1 MYFRMHRNVSVDK
14 KKNDLDVPRTLKI
27 VCINVR
33 ENIISIG
40 KKKALQNKV
49 VENFAVYKNYL
60 RVFIMNC
67 RSFVDVFMA
76 CTKRP

>member
-14 KKNDLDVPRTLKI
+14 KNNLDVPRTLK
-27 VCINVR
+27 VVFINVR

-40 KKKALQNKV
+40 KKKALQNTV

-60 RVFIMNC
+60 
-67 RSFVDVFMA
+67 
-76 CTKRP
+76 

>member
-33 ENIISIG
+33 ENIISIA
-40 KKKALQNKV
+40 KKRH
-49 VENFAVYKNYL
+49 YKIQLWKILLY
-60 RVFIMNC
+60 IKTIYE
-67 RSFVDVFMA
+67 SFHYEL
-76 CTKRP
+76 